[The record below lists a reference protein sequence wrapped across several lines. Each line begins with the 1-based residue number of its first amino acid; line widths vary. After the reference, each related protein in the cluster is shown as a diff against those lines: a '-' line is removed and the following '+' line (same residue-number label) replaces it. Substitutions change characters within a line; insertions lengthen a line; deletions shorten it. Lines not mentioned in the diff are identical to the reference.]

1 MNATPPETAV
11 EISFD
16 CLPLRT
22 VARLDPPLDASPA
35 FLAVFERVVAAIE
48 KHGRHNTYY
57 LHHGRCVFRLTN
69 DPAVGMLD
77 FAFEGC
83 VMTDGDDRKTI
94 ACDLRVDLQGDTC
107 DWANAKIIAWFQ
119 ESVRRAV
126 MVEFDRYIAAG
137 DLERAVKR
145 LRKLEEQA
153 DARGGYL
160 GLGL

>member
-1 MNATPPETAV
+1 MAEASPLYV
-11 EISFD
+11 EIAFD

-35 FLAVFERVVAAIE
+35 FLALFDRVVKAIE

-57 LHHGRCVFRLTN
+57 LHHATCVFHLTN
-69 DPAVGMLD
+69 DPQIGMLE

-83 VMTDGDDRKTI
+83 VMTDSLDRQTI
-94 ACDLRVDLQGDTC
+94 ACDLDISLKRDTC
-107 DWANAKIIAWFQ
+107 DWANARVIEWFH
-119 ESVRRAV
+119 ETVRRAV

-137 DLERAVKR
+137 DLQRAIERLER
-145 LRKLEEQA
+145 LEKEA
-153 DARGGYL
+153 DEHGGYL